1 VTPLS
6 PALTRR
12 EEQVLLLI
20 GDGLGLREI
29 ACTLHIS
36 VWTVRDHR
44 DNGKRKLFAVTTT
57 HAVAIVTRLRQAGP
71 VA

>member
-1 VTPLS
+1 VTPLCDD
-6 PALTRR
+6 LTPR

-29 ACTLHIS
+29 ACILGLS

-44 DNGKRKLFAVTTT
+44 DNGKRRLGASTTT
-57 HAVAIVTRLRQAGP
+57 HAVAIVIQLRAGMA
-71 VA
+71 VG